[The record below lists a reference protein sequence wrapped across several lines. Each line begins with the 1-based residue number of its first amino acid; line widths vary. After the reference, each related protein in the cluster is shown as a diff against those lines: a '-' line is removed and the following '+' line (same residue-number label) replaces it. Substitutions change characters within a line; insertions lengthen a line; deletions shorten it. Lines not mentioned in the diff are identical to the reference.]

1 MKPPKSRKAELAAN
15 ATGGKKSHAEAKCAR
30 AEGVGLPE
38 CEARAAKRSQEAASA
53 EFKMT
58 ELGLIPVDWEVKRL
72 GEICSEYAY
81 GTGAE
86 SVDYDGKNKYIR
98 ITDIDEDSHLY
109 SPSTLVS
116 PSFFSEGH
124 IVKDN
129 DLLVARTG
137 ASVGKT
143 YFYSK
148 RDGKLIFAG
157 FLMKANVK
165 HAEGK
170 FIFYWTLTD
179 YYKRWVL
186 SESARSG
193 QPGIN
198 IRQLQSLL
206 LPLPPLAEQRR
217 IAGALSDVDE
227 LISALGK
234 LIEKKRNIKT
244 GAMQELLTGKT
255 RLPGFGNPETQS
267 LCASVLKK
275 DTEFEDLDF
284 NTETQ
289 RHEVTEFKMTELGP
303 MPKDWEVKRL
313 GEIGESIRGVSFG
326 PEQSSLTLMPNAT
339 MLLRANNIQNNQIVC
354 QDVVYVVNECIADSQ
369 QLEKGDI
376 LICAA
381 NGSRNLVGKAAAWR
395 RAEAATFGAFM
406 AVFRCAQSVDSCFVE
421 HLLLSRSYRR
431 QLDDILTGSAINNL
445 NARDIE
451 GLAFAFPALAEQQAI
466 AAVLS
471 DIDAEIAA
479 LEADRAKYERIK
491 SGMMQELLTG
501 KTRLEA

>member
-1 MKPPKSRKAELAAN
+1 MKPPKSRKAELGPN
-15 ATGGKKSHAEAKCAR
+15 ASGGEKSHAET
-30 AEGVGLPE
+30 AE
-38 CEARAAKRSQEAASA
+38 SA

-58 ELGLIPVDWEVKRL
+58 ELGPIPKDWEVKRL

-217 IAGALSDVDE
+217 IARALSDVDE

-234 LIEKKRNIKT
+234 LIDKKRNIKT
-244 GAMQELLTGKT
+244 GAMQELLGMRNEECGMRNVPRR
-255 RLPGFGNPETQS
+255 RLPGFSGEW
-267 LCASVLKK
+267 V
-275 DTEFEDLDF
+275 E
-284 NTETQ
+284 
-289 RHEVTEFKMTELGP
+289 
-303 MPKDWEVKRL
+303 KRL
-313 GEIGESIRGVSFG
+313 GDYAIVARGGSPRPIEAFLTSHNDGLNWVKIGDVGVGAKYIERTAEKILPSGLSSTRMVYPGDFLLSNSMSFG
-326 PEQSSLTLMPNAT
+326 RPYIMKITGCIHDGWLVIQDYKTTFDTEYLYYVLGSEMVVNQYRVLAAGSSVLNLNK
-339 MLLRANNIQNNQIVC
+339 
-354 QDVVYVVNECIADSQ
+354 DVVASVTVV
-369 QLEKGDI
+369 
-376 LICAA
+376 
-381 NGSRNLVGKAAAWR
+381 VPP
-395 RAEAATFGAFM
+395 T
-406 AVFRCAQSVDSCFVE
+406 
-421 HLLLSRSYRR
+421 
-431 QLDDILTGSAINNL
+431 
-445 NARDIE
+445 
-451 GLAFAFPALAEQQAI
+451 LAEQKAI

-471 DIDAEIAA
+471 DMDAEIAA
-479 LEADRAKYERIK
+479 LEAKRAKYESIK
-491 SGMMQELLTG
+491 QGMMQELLTG
-501 KTRLEA
+501 KTRLKGE